1 MNRRLPP
8 FASIRA
14 FEAVA
19 RKGTLQDASDELLI
33 SPSAVSH
40 QVKALEIFVGMKLFL
55 REPHGL
61 SLTKEGQAYR
71 GDLSAALDRIDTGTR
86 RLMAAR
92 DEGGLTIQIY
102 PSLAQLW
109 LIPRLADFRSSNP
122 DISVRIVSPDGERS
136 LSGSDI
142 DIAIVCS
149 DTPPNEFNVDELFA
163 EDIAPICAPDYLKSS
178 GPIETA
184 SDLLSHCLIGC
195 ASKREEWQDWLRGA
209 KVRTQ
214 ETKPQLEFESRS
226 QALQAAAEGLGV
238 AMARR
243 PFADGMI
250 EAGQLVFPLQHKQAT
265 ASSYYLI
272 APERSDTRPA
282 AKRFRAWLLSQ
293 VSAPRDNR

>member
-1 MNRRLPP
+1 MSRRLPP

-19 RKGTLQDASDELLI
+19 RKGSLQDASDELLI

-55 REPHGL
+55 REPQGL
-61 SLTKEGQAYR
+61 SLTPEGKAYR
-71 GDLSAALDRIDTGTR
+71 ADLSAALDRIDTGTR
-86 RLMAAR
+86 RIMAAR

-109 LIPRLADFRSSNP
+109 LIPRLGDFRSSNP
-122 DISVRIVSPDGERS
+122 DIAVKFVSPDGESS

-142 DIAIVCS
+142 DLAIVCA
-149 DTPPNEFNVDELFA
+149 DTPPQEFIADKLFA
-163 EDIAPICAPDYLKSS
+163 EDIAPVCAPDYLRAN
-178 GPIETA
+178 GPIDA
-184 SDLLSHCLIGC
+184 AADLLSHSLIGC
-195 ASKREEWQDWLRGA
+195 DTKCEEWQDWLRSAEVSAEG
-209 KVRTQ
+209 
-214 ETKPQLEFESRS
+214 TKPQLMFESRS

-243 PFADGMI
+243 PYADGMVRR
-250 EAGQLVFPLQHKQAT
+250 GQLVFPLQHKQAT
-265 ASSYYLI
+265 PAAYYLT

-293 VSAPRDNR
+293 VSPPRREG